1 MKAEQERERA
11 EREKKERVA
20 AEAKIKADEQKKEKK
35 RQEEHQARMSLSKKT
50 AGFEEDFIQ
59 NKGRVKVDKQ
69 IRKAK
74 QRKDSLDDHSS
85 NSSSEDEAPR
95 RRGRQTK

>member
-1 MKAEQERERA
+1 M
-11 EREKKERVA
+11 
-20 AEAKIKADEQKKEKK
+20 
-35 RQEEHQARMSLSKKT
+35 LNKKT
-50 AGFEEDFIQ
+50 GFGEGEFET
-59 NKGRVKVDKQ
+59 NYGRVKVDKQ

-95 RRGRQTK
+95 HKRGRLTKAEE

>member
-1 MKAEQERERA
+1 MKER
-11 EREKKERVA
+11 KKERVA
-20 AEAKIKADEQKKEKK
+20 AEAKRQAEEQKKEKK
-35 RQEEHQARMSLSKKT
+35 RQEEHQARMALSKKT
-50 AGFEEDFIQ
+50 QGFDGDFTT
-59 NKGRVKVDKQ
+59 NSGRVKVDKQ

-85 NSSSEDEAPR
+85 NSSSEEEAPR